1 MARRKSSLL
10 TDGELRLMQVLWD
23 KGEATVGEV
32 VESIQDEKQPA
43 YNTVLTMLRILEQKG
58 YATHDKDGRAF
69 IYRPRVGR
77 DEARRSAV
85 THLLRRMFDNS
96 PSLLVLNL
104 LEHQKVPPDELRRLR
119 TLIETSET

>member
-1 MARRKSSLL
+1 MARRKSSFL
-10 TDGELRLMQVLWD
+10 TDGELRLMHVLWD
-23 KGEATVGEV
+23 KGAATVGEV
-32 VESIQDEKQPA
+32 VDSIHDEKPPA

-58 YATHDKDGRAF
+58 YATHAKDGRAF
-69 IYRPRVGR
+69 IYRPRIDR

-85 THLLRRMFDNS
+85 RHLLRRLFDDS

-104 LEHQKVPPDELRRLR
+104 LEHQEVPPDELQRLR